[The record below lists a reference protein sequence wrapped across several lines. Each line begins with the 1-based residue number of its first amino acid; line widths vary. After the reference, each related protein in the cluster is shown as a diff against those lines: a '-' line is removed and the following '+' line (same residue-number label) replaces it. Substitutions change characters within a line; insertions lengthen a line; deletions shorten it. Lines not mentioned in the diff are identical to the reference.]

1 MSDIVHYGMNKQ
13 SLSGTPFHL
22 PAASGL
28 PGWGGGP
35 GFRNFRGSKREI
47 NNLLKLAPKNQNLE
61 PDDEYVVTHQF
72 QIMMKF

>member
-1 MSDIVHYGMNKQ
+1 V
-13 SLSGTPFHL
+13 
-22 PAASGL
+22 
-28 PGWGGGP
+28 GGP